1 VALSPA
7 SARIHMAIVQ
17 PQPLTEFDDGRV
29 EICAMLGAP
38 SAVSCSSSSSSD
50 SSGSES
56 IMASPPPVPDML
68 ISTVLQDISEVPE
81 AKAADQAELVVAGPH
96 SDTSAVLF
104 LYIL

>member
-1 VALSPA
+1 
-7 SARIHMAIVQ
+7 
-17 PQPLTEFDDGRV
+17 
-29 EICAMLGAP
+29 
-38 SAVSCSSSSSSD
+38 
-50 SSGSES
+50 
-56 IMASPPPVPDML
+56 MASPPPVPDML